1 MDANRQNFAKR
12 FEECKKYYQN
22 KIQDL
27 KGSEKAQV
35 AKEHSLMEKLNQVLE
50 KSVTEKESKIE
61 ELRNELGKA
70 QKENQYLRNKNQE
83 LSQVRF
89 LIVMHRLC
97 AISSG
102 PYHMEHIISS
112 ILYGTYH
119 MVHMIWSISTAN
131 LKKYFGPWGSSNE
144 GASQTKIRDYRVDNN
159 CNRKRKID
167 EISSTV

>member
-12 FEECKKYYQN
+12 FQECKKYYQN

-61 ELRNELGKA
+61 ELRNALGVA
-70 QKENQYLRNKNQE
+70 QKENEYLRNENQE

-89 LIVMHRLC
+89 LIVMHRL
-97 AISSG
+97 G
-102 PYHMEHIISS
+102 
-112 ILYGTYH
+112 
-119 MVHMIWSISTAN
+119 
-131 LKKYFGPWGSSNE
+131 
-144 GASQTKIRDYRVDNN
+144 
-159 CNRKRKID
+159 
-167 EISSTV
+167 